1 MEGQGEIWHLQGFRC
16 YTLHTQQTS
25 QTLVL
30 KLIIAESD
38 LLVTVRRSLS
48 VSVDVGGLEEELQVR
63 NPKIT
68 GRLQGLAVVLNI
80 SC

>member
-1 MEGQGEIWHLQGFRC
+1 M
-16 YTLHTQQTS
+16 HTQQTS

-30 KLIIAESD
+30 KLIIAD

-48 VSVDVGGLEEELQVR
+48 VAVDVGGFEEELQVH

-80 SC
+80 SILLVFP